1 MKSDEV
7 ILFSDMDGT
16 MLTDWD
22 RGPYVPARNL
32 DAVRRF
38 LSEGGM
44 FSVATGR
51 QYGEVLRFFGGIR
64 FPVPMVLNN
73 GAVLYDSIKEKVL
86 RKTLLPDPVKKE
98 CLDYSRSRLGIWL
111 VAADEQKIYQ
121 VESGDPDRDQSLLD
135 RMRPRITEDRY
146 LSMETVKV
154 CFVLAD
160 ASAFPAAAAD
170 VAGFRTAGMFRTAQ
184 SSPVFLEV
192 MEKSVG
198 KKAAVMEAVRYAGAE
213 KRTLVCI
220 GDYDNDCGMLTLA
233 DIAACPSNASPRLL
247 ETAKLVTCSN
257 NECAVADLLEKLRVL

>member
-16 MLTDWD
+16 MLTDWN
-22 RGPYVPARNL
+22 RGPHIPVRNL

-51 QYGEVLRFFGGIR
+51 QYGEVSRFFGEIR
-64 FPVPMVLNN
+64 LPVPMVLNN
-73 GAVLYDSIKEKVL
+73 GAVLFDSIREKVL

-98 CLDYSRSRLGIWL
+98 CLDYCRSRLGIWL
-111 VAADEQKIYQ
+111 VAADDQEIYQ
-121 VESGDPDRDQSLLD
+121 VESGDPDWDQSLLD
-135 RMRPRITEDRY
+135 RKRPKITENQY
-146 LSMETVKV
+146 FAMETVKV
-154 CFVLAD
+154 CFVLED

-184 SSPVFLEV
+184 SSPIFLEV

-198 KKAAVMEAVRYAGAE
+198 KKAAVLEAVRYARAE

-233 DIAACPSNASPRLL
+233 DIAACPSNASPRVL
-247 ETAKLVTCSN
+247 EMANLVTCSN
-257 NECAVADLLEKLRVL
+257 NEGAIADLLEKLRVL